1 MRVRTPRCS
10 SSDSPT
16 ASSVRS
22 GGRSWRSRSRTAS
35 CGPAAA
41 RPRTARAVGTILVS
55 GLEALGVHGVLPE
68 EQARAQPF
76 GVDLELEVDLGP
88 AGTSDD
94 LADTI
99 DYAAVI
105 AVTVRIV
112 ETERYSC
119 PNGPRPRPPP
129 RGGQAGR

>member
-1 MRVRTPRCS
+1 M
-10 SSDSPT
+10 
-16 ASSVRS
+16 
-22 GGRSWRSRSRTAS
+22 G
-35 CGPAAA
+35 
-41 RPRTARAVGTILVS
+41 AVLVT

-88 AGTSDD
+88 AGGSDD

-105 AVTVRIV
+105 ATVTRIV
-112 ETERYSC
+112 ETERYQLLERLATRIAAAC
-119 PNGPRPRPPP
+119 REDARVTAVTVTVRKLRPPVP
-129 RGGQAGR
+129 ATVEHVGVRVTA

>member
-1 MRVRTPRCS
+1 M
-10 SSDSPT
+10 
-16 ASSVRS
+16 
-22 GGRSWRSRSRTAS
+22 
-35 CGPAAA
+35 
-41 RPRTARAVGTILVS
+41 GTILVS

-76 GVDLELEVDLGP
+76 GVDLELEVDLDP
-88 AGTSDD
+88 AGASADLLVVTYDNPLSDD

-112 ETERYSC
+112 ETERYQLLERLATRIAEAC
-119 PNGPRPRPPP
+119 REDERVTAVTVTVRKLRPPVP
-129 RGGQAGR
+129 AVLDHVGVRVTR